1 MIICGYS
8 VLHTALIPRCQGIKS
23 ITYTLLLLFACV
35 PEAQS
40 AKLRNVYLDA
50 AKNVHV
56 VTSTGKDIKVSTG
69 GHRAQPA
76 LSPDGEAAA
85 WLVLHK
91 GGDTEEKELGG
102 SELEI
107 YRSGQIRSIMCEPF
121 IRDYWFWRKGTRVAI
136 DCGGSHFAGR
146 EILYDV
152 KTLKEIDSFD
162 QSRTPP
168 ENRPSWSM
176 TGDNYQPDF

>member
-1 MIICGYS
+1 M
-8 VLHTALIPRCQGIKS
+8 
-23 ITYTLLLLFACV
+23 
-35 PEAQS
+35 
-40 AKLRNVYLDA
+40 DA

-56 VTSTGKDIKVSTG
+56 VTSTGKDIKVTTG

-76 LSPDGEAAA
+76 LFSDGEAAA

-91 GGDTEEKELGG
+91 EDATEEKDLGG

-107 YRSGQIRSIMCEPF
+107 YRLGQIRSIKCEPF
-121 IRDYWFWRKGTRVAI
+121 IRDYWFYKKGSSIAI

-152 KTLKEIDSFD
+152 KTLKEVDRFD
-162 QSRTPP
+162 QSRIPP
-168 ENRPSWSM
+168 EKRPSWSM